1 MSDVT
6 VYRKP
11 SFYFYEYVEETN
23 ENVVSYAYKYESF
36 DECAN
41 SYDAEIDAINA
52 MLTSTKDANISGELT
67 NDNLGKKVFESLL
80 TNINNSNIFRD
91 IYSELVSKIF
101 SNIYYRYSG
110 VDYSLD
116 KFILYNSMDQISS
129 IPEGT
134 DIVLEEI
141 KAIENNFALE
151 INGEYQANNT
161 LYQIEGNSLD
171 LFIDHVVSLNGKP
184 EVPAEVSNQ
193 FIGQIMTNNF
203 DTFLLELLG

>member
-1 MSDVT
+1 
-6 VYRKP
+6 
-11 SFYFYEYVEETN
+11 
-23 ENVVSYAYKYESF
+23 
-36 DECAN
+36 
-41 SYDAEIDAINA
+41 
-52 MLTSTKDANISGELT
+52 
-67 NDNLGKKVFESLL
+67 
-80 TNINNSNIFRD
+80 
-91 IYSELVSKIF
+91 
-101 SNIYYRYSG
+101 
-110 VDYSLD
+110 
-116 KFILYNSMDQISS
+116 MDQISS